1 MARTPKA
8 KAPDLSKPQR
18 LTIDSIERLICPEGR
33 TQAFMRCAEVK
44 GLQVRVTAAGSKSYV
59 YQRKTK
65 GQSLRLTIGSVTSW
79 SITDA
84 QREARRLAV
93 TLDKGDDPRQIARDK
108 QAAKAA
114 AKAELD
120 RASNFTFAALMA
132 DYANELERQGKI
144 SHAKVRAMMRLHLI
158 QGWPELANTPA
169 NKVSAEQVADMLRA
183 LSEAGKNRTAGKVRS
198 YTRAAFEMARTAKL
212 DHEVPV
218 RFKTYEVRHNPAAE
232 TVAIKLGTDK
242 NPLRPVHLR
251 QYWQAIEKMSGV
263 QGLILRLQLLTGG
276 QRIEQLRH
284 LLKANV
290 SAGAITLFDSK
301 GRAGLN
307 PRPHTVPLTEAARAA
322 IDDLLILNA
331 GGDFP
336 LSVTGGK
343 EPISAKKLAE
353 WAKAAAATIEWL
365 ETDTPVGRFQAKR
378 IRSGVETA
386 LASLRVSQEIRGH
399 LLSHGIKGV
408 QAASYDGHDYLSEKL
423 DALDAMY
430 RFLTETC
437 DNVVHISSRG
447 AA

>member
-1 MARTPKA
+1 MARTPKV

-18 LTIDSIERLICPEGR
+18 FSIDSIERLHCPDGKS
-33 TQAFMRCAEVK
+33 QAFMRCAEVK

-59 YQRKTK
+59 YQRKTN
-65 GQSLRLTIGSVTSW
+65 GQSIRLTIGAVSAW
-79 SITDA
+79 SINDA
-84 QREARRLAV
+84 QKEARRLAV
-93 TLDKGDDPRQIARDK
+93 TLDKGDDPRQVALDK

-120 RASNFTFAALMA
+120 RLSIFTFAALMV

-144 SHAKVRAMMRLHLI
+144 SHSKVRSMMRLHLI
-158 QGWPELANTPA
+158 EGWPELANTPA
-169 NKVSAEQVADMLRA
+169 NKVSAEQVADMLRS
-183 LSEAGKNRTAGKVRS
+183 LSEAGKNRTAGKMRS

-218 RFKTYEVRHNPAAE
+218 RFKGYEVRHNPAAE
-232 TVAIKLGTDK
+232 TVAIKLATDK
-242 NPLRPVHLR
+242 NPLRPMHLL
-251 QYWQAIEKMSGV
+251 QYWLAIENMSGV
-263 QGLILRLQLLTGG
+263 QGLILRLHLLTGG

-284 LLKANV
+284 LLRSNV
-290 SAGAITLFDSK
+290 NAGVITLFDSK
-301 GRAGLN
+301 GRAG
-307 PRPHTVPLTEAARAA
+307 RDTRSHTVPLTEAAQAVM
-322 IDDLLILNA
+322 DDLLSLNA
-331 GGDFP
+331 GGDYP

-343 EPISAKKLAE
+343 EPISAKRLAE
-353 WAKAAAATIEWL
+353 WAKAVAAKIEWV

-408 QAASYDGHDYLSEKL
+408 QAASYDGHDYMPEKL
-423 DALDAMY
+423 AALDTLY
-430 RFLTETC
+430 RFLTETSAS
-437 DNVVHISSRG
+437 VVHISSRG